1 MLIPVSSSRK
11 LFVRGPISVNQI
23 LEFSKYGINAIRI
36 FLYIRM
42 QEGKLV
48 SAGEL
53 LPKQHTF
60 IKLDNRNLEATVGVH
75 KSNKWDR
82 LRALEENGLIE
93 LRVNGTGKAPEAKII
108 VPSLH

>member
-1 MLIPVSSSRK
+1 MLIPIRTRK

-48 SAGEL
+48 SEGL
-53 LPKQHTF
+53 LKPKEHTF
-60 IKLDNRNLEATVGVH
+60 IRLDNKNLEAIVGVH

-82 LRALEENGLIE
+82 LRALEQNNLIE
-93 LRVNGTGKAPEAKII
+93 LKVNGAGKAPEAKII

>member
-1 MLIPVSSSRK
+1 MLIPIRTHK

-48 SAGEL
+48 SEGL
-53 LPKQHTF
+53 LKPKEHTF
-60 IKLDNRNLEATVGVH
+60 IRLDNKNLEAIVGVH

-82 LRALEENGLIE
+82 LRALEQNNLIE
-93 LRVNGTGKAPEAKII
+93 LKVNGTGKAPEAKIK
-108 VPSLH
+108 VPCLH

>member
-1 MLIPVSSSRK
+1 MLIPIRTRK

-48 SAGEL
+48 SEGL
-53 LPKQHTF
+53 LKPKEHTF
-60 IKLDNRNLEATVGVH
+60 IRLDNKNLEAIVGVH

-82 LRALEENGLIE
+82 LRALEQNNLIK
-93 LRVNGTGKAPEAKII
+93 LKVNGAGKAPEAKII

>member
-1 MLIPVSSSRK
+1 MVIPISRSRK

-53 LPKQHTF
+53 LPKEHTF

-82 LRALEENGLIE
+82 LRALEQNNLIE
-93 LRVNGTGKAPEAKII
+93 LKVNGTGKAPEAKIK
-108 VPSLH
+108 VPCLH

>member
-1 MLIPVSSSRK
+1 MLIPSRSRK
-11 LFVRGPISVNQI
+11 LFVRGPLSVNQI

-48 SAGEL
+48 SEGL
-53 LPKQHTF
+53 LRPKEHNF
-60 IKLDNRNLEATVGVH
+60 IRLDNKNLEEIVGVH

-82 LRALEENGLIE
+82 LRALEQNNLIK
-93 LRVNGTGKAPEAKII
+93 LKVNGAGKAPEAKII

>member
-1 MLIPVSSSRK
+1 MLIPISTSRK

-53 LPKQHTF
+53 LPKEHTF
-60 IKLDNRNLEATVGVH
+60 IRLDNKNLEAIVGVH

-82 LRALEENGLIE
+82 LRALEQNGLIE
-93 LRVNGTGKAPEAKII
+93 LKVNGVGKAPEAKIK
-108 VPSLH
+108 VPCLH

>member
-1 MLIPVSSSRK
+1 MLVPIRTRK

-23 LEFSKYGINAIRI
+23 LEFSKYRINAIRI

-53 LPKQHTF
+53 LPKEHTF
-60 IKLDNRNLEATVGVH
+60 IKLDNKNLEAIVGVH
-75 KSNKWDR
+75 KSIKWDR
-82 LRALEENGLIE
+82 LRALEQNGLIE
-93 LRVNGTGKAPEAKII
+93 LRVNGTGKAPEAKIL
-108 VPSLH
+108 VPRLH

>member
-1 MLIPVSSSRK
+1 MLIPISSSRK

-53 LPKQHTF
+53 LPKEHTF
-60 IKLDNRNLEATVGVH
+60 IKLDNRNLEAMVGVH

-93 LRVNGTGKAPEAKII
+93 LKVNGVGKAPEAKIK

>member
-1 MLIPVSSSRK
+1 MLVTIGDPRK
-11 LFVRGPISVNQI
+11 LFVRGPFSVNQL
-23 LEFSKYGINAIRI
+23 LEFSKYGVNAIRI
-36 FLYIRM
+36 FWYIRM

-53 LPKQHTF
+53 LPKEHTF
-60 IKLDNRNLEATVGVH
+60 IKLDNKNLEAIAGVH
-75 KSNKWDR
+75 KSIKWDR

-93 LRVNGTGKAPEAKII
+93 LRVNGAGKAPDAKII

>member
-1 MLIPVSSSRK
+1 MVIPISRSRK

-53 LPKQHTF
+53 PPKEHTF

-82 LRALEENGLIE
+82 LRALEQNNLIE
-93 LRVNGTGKAPEAKII
+93 LKVNGAGKAPEARII
-108 VPSLH
+108 LPSLH

>member
-1 MLIPVSSSRK
+1 MLIPSRSRK
-11 LFVRGPISVNQI
+11 LFVRGPLSVNQI

-48 SAGEL
+48 SEGL
-53 LPKQHTF
+53 LRPKEHTF
-60 IKLDNRNLEATVGVH
+60 IRLDNKNLEAIVGVH

-82 LRALEENGLIE
+82 LRALEQNNLIK
-93 LRVNGTGKAPEAKII
+93 LKVNGAGKAPEAKII